1 MSDLN
6 HILYTTISFLITII
20 GLIIFAIFV
29 KKQNHKD
36 LIVKTFAILTLII
49 HFSTL
54 WTDYFSGKT
63 PNVVTPMIL
72 PLYPCNVSMW
82 LLVIVAFFKNKE
94 SKVFNVL
101 SIITFY
107 LGIIGGV
114 IGIVFNEI
122 YIATP
127 DLRVWDVLN
136 GLLSHSTMMF
146 GCIYLLVGGYI
157 KIRVSNLIS
166 VVLGLILLVADGGLM
181 ILLHVIF
188 GLEAPNSMYLL
199 ARPFEN
205 IVWLNVGTIGLM
217 AVVLIFIVTAL
228 YEQFALPKEDRW
240 YSRIKRCFDER
251 KQLN

>member
-20 GLIIFAIFV
+20 GLIIFGIFV

-54 WTDYFSGKT
+54 WTDYFSGNT

-72 PLYPCNVSMW
+72 PLYPCNVAMW

-94 SKVFNVL
+94 SKIFTVL

-166 VVLGLILLVADGGLM
+166 AVFGLILLVADGGLM
-181 ILLHVIF
+181 ILLHIIF
-188 GLEAPNSMYLL
+188 GLEPPNSMYLL

-205 IVWLNVGTIGLM
+205 IVWLNVATIGLM
-217 AVVLIFIVTAL
+217 AVALIFLVTAL

-240 YSRIKRCFDER
+240 YSKIK
-251 KQLN
+251 KHLNKN